1 MGVGLVPNLIPFI
14 KTYTNSFMDAVVAQ
28 STVTYPVSY
37 LVALVPAASD
47 WSGNTNAPSI
57 TGYSSNFYFGN
68 GVKET

>member
-1 MGVGLVPNLIPFI
+1 
-14 KTYTNSFMDAVVAQ
+14 MDAVVAQ

-47 WSGNTNAPSI
+47 WSWNTNAPSI